1 MFTWKECLLMCGV
14 SACRCI
20 GLSFVRWLFGSS
32 MVNLLLVLFFSWFC
46 LGDSRPLLLS
56 ACVTAEGKK

>member
-20 GLSFVRWLFGSS
+20 GLSFVRWYQHGQFVIGF
-32 MVNLLLVLFFSWFC
+32 VLFMVLSWRFQAFVAFC
-46 LGDSRPLLLS
+46 
-56 ACVTAEGKK
+56 V